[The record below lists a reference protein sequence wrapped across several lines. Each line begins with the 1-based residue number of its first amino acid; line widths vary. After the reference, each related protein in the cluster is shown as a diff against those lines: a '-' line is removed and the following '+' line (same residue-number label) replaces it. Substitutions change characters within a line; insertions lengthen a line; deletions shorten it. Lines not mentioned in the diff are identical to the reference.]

1 MPQTHVGLVHRWL
14 YKCAEILRR
23 GLGLSNT
30 VCRVIGGKVRG
41 VLTDYDL
48 ASWAASLTSDYTRT
62 LRHGVESL
70 VYVMLILATQYE
82 IQAPRE
88 G

>member
-1 MPQTHVGLVHRWL
+1 MYR
-14 YKCAEILRR
+14 I
-23 GLGLSNT
+23 
-30 VCRVIGGKVRG
+30 IDGKVRG

-48 ASWAASLTSDYTRT
+48 ASWAASLTSNYTRT
-62 LRHGVESL
+62 LQHDVESF

-82 IQAPRE
+82 IQAPGE